1 MSTVQSYI
9 TTAIV
14 SWQEQITQVCNKH
27 NKAIQEAQLRHIQD
41 LLEQTRENDKRFQ
54 NFHEFLVDNSR
65 AWVAVVET

>member
-1 MSTVQSYI
+1 MQSSI
-9 TTAIV
+9 TTVSV

-27 NKAIQEAQLRHIQD
+27 SNVIQEAQLRHTQD
-41 LLEQTRENDKRFQ
+41 LLEQTGENDKRFQ